1 MALLTDDEI
10 VTRLGA
16 LPGWTRE
23 ANAIRREYGF
33 KGFADALAFAA
44 RVAVIAAERDHHPDI
59 LLQFSKVT
67 LTSSSHDAGGL
78 TARDF
83 DLAKAVDA

>member
-10 VTRLGA
+10 VTRLLA

-23 ANAIRREYGF
+23 ANAIRREYAF
-33 KGFADALAFAA
+33 KSFADALAFAA

-59 LLQFSKVT
+59 LLQYAKVT

-83 DLAKAVDA
+83 DLAKAIDA

>member
-10 VTRLGA
+10 VARLAA

-23 ANAIRREYGF
+23 ANAIRREYAF
-33 KGFADALAFAA
+33 KAFAAALGFAA

-59 LLQFSKVT
+59 LLQYAKVT

-83 DLAKAVDA
+83 ELAKAIDA

>member
-10 VTRLGA
+10 VTRLSA

-23 ANAIRREYGF
+23 TNAIRREYAF
-33 KGFADALAFAA
+33 KTFADALAFAA

-59 LLQFSKVT
+59 LLQYAKVT

>member
-10 VTRLGA
+10 VTRLLA

-23 ANAIRREYGF
+23 ANSIRREYAF
-33 KGFADALAFAA
+33 EGFADALGFAS

-59 LLQFSKVT
+59 LLQYAKVT

>member
-10 VTRLGA
+10 VTRLAA

-23 ANAIRREYGF
+23 ANAIRREYAF
-33 KGFADALAFAA
+33 KGFADALGFAA

-59 LLQFSKVT
+59 LLQYSKVT

-83 DLAKAVDA
+83 ELAKAVDA

>member
-1 MALLTDDEI
+1 MTLLTDDEI
-10 VTRLGA
+10 VTRLAA

-23 ANAIRREYGF
+23 TNAITRQYAF

-59 LLQFSKVT
+59 LLQYSKVT